1 MKPQTNTAE
10 RITPVL
16 SPNSSRE
23 VALQQAA
30 AAEMRMRDAQHAF
43 LASGRDDEAERKTR
57 EGFRSFDYT
66 GEPCKNCGRNR
77 VMNCHNG
84 RHICEKCGW
93 DADRNEYSELDLG

>member
-43 LASGRDDEAERKTR
+43 LASGRDDEAERLLDDTEQAAALTKWQALDDIR
-57 EGFRSFDYT
+57 RLERQERMRRLGIWLGSLL
-66 GEPCKNCGRNR
+66 GR
-77 VMNCHNG
+77 
-84 RHICEKCGW
+84 
-93 DADRNEYSELDLG
+93 

>member
-1 MKPQTNTAE
+1 MTRYEQMGA
-10 RITPVL
+10 
-16 SPNSSRE
+16 
-23 VALQQAA
+23 
-30 AAEMRMRDAQHAF
+30 
-43 LASGRDDEAERKTR
+43 DDEAERKTR

-93 DADRNEYSELDLG
+93 DADRNDYSELDLG